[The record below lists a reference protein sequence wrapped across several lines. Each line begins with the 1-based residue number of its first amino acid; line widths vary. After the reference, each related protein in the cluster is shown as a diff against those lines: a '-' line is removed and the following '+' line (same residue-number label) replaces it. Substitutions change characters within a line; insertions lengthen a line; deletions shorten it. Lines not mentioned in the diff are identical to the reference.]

1 MVEAGLGVTLLPR
14 SAVGTLSSAR
24 IVTVELKS
32 PRIFRELGLIT
43 RREYQFSP
51 AAQAFVT
58 VLKQFFA
65 KSGGREEEPAKPRK
79 PSRSRLLVAVGP

>member
-1 MVEAGLGVTLLPR
+1 M
-14 SAVGTLSSAR
+14 SSAG

-65 KSGGREEEPAKPRK
+65 KPGVREEEAGEAPQAGAQPPARRRQPLGVT
-79 PSRSRLLVAVGP
+79 SS

>member
-1 MVEAGLGVTLLPR
+1 M
-14 SAVGTLSSAR
+14 
-24 IVTVELKS
+24 KS

-65 KSGGREEEPAKPRK
+65 KHGVREEEPAKPRK
-79 PSRSRLLVAVGP
+79 AARSRPPVAVTP